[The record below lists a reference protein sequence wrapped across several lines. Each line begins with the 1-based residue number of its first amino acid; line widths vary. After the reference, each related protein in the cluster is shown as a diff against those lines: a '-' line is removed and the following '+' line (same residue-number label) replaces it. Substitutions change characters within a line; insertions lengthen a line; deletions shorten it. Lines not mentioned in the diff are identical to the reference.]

1 MAPSKEVACNL
12 LETEKCPYCGES
24 VKEENLGGH
33 VERVHHKRSGSFEAG
48 RKTVSYSTK
57 TDSVFR
63 THRKRNIAILSSV
76 LLAVIGIA
84 FLASPAQ
91 NMNMPGTN
99 PGPAS
104 PGSIEQF
111 SYLNQQVSRC
121 LWGANMGDETGYT
134 NWINGL
140 ADDTYLQGACCNP
153 MVTMDYQNQISEL
166 SNYTSLSSLIAKD
179 PYNIPSQVAKADIAG
194 EKLSLTSYQQSVL
207 ANAATLSKENW
218 CCCQCWSWYQHEGL
232 GKILIV
238 NYGYTAQ
245 QVAHVVDLEACC
257 GTGTGPMRM
266 N

>member
-1 MAPSKEVACNL
+1 VALSKQVTCSL
-12 LETEKCPYCGES
+12 LETEKCSYCGAS
-24 VKEENLGGH
+24 VKKENLGGH
-33 VERVHHKRSGSFEAG
+33 VERVHPKRSRSFEA
-48 RKTVSYSTK
+48 RPKTVSKSIK
-57 TDSVFR
+57 TGSSFR
-63 THRKRNIAILSSV
+63 THRKRNIAILSLV
-76 LLAVIGIA
+76 LLTVIGIA
-84 FLASPAQ
+84 VLAFPAQ

-121 LWGANMGDETGYT
+121 LWGANMGDEMGYT

-153 MVTMDYQNQISEL
+153 MVATDYQNQISEL

-194 EKLSLTSYQQSVL
+194 GKLILTSDQQSVL

-238 NYGYTAQ
+238 NYGYSAQ
-245 QVAHVVDLEACC
+245 QVARVIDLEACC

>member
-140 ADDTYLQGACCNP
+140 ADDTYLQGACCNS
-153 MVTMDYQNQISEL
+153 MVAMDYQNQISEL